1 MFSPPNGKGYEGM
14 EQESWEDI
22 ADRIMAFYVS
32 RFSYPRISPW
42 PVFPLSI
49 VS

>member
-32 RFSYPRISPW
+32 RFLYSSILPW
-42 PVFPLSI
+42 PVGPQSI
-49 VS
+49 IS